1 MRVVAV
7 LDLLGGQVVH
17 GIAGRRS
24 EYQPIVSR
32 LTPSADPVAVAR
44 AFREGLGLQE
54 LYLADLDAIA
64 GRRPALSLYS
74 LLRGEGFHLWVD
86 AGIRT
91 PEMVVPLLEAGVE
104 RLVVGLETISGPDAL
119 ASIVA
124 EHGDRVVF
132 SLDLREGKPLGN
144 LAGWEGLAALD
155 IASQAIRL
163 GVKRL
168 LVLDLA
174 RVGIGAGT
182 GTEALLSRLSEGYPG
197 VERSAGGGV
206 HGLEDLKR
214 LRSCGVQAVLAASAL
229 HDGRLDRAALE
240 QI

>member
-1 MRVVAV
+1 VVAV

-17 GIAGRRS
+17 GIAGRRA
-24 EYQPIVSR
+24 EYRPVTSR

-64 GRRPALSLYS
+64 GSRPALSLCS

-86 AGIRT
+86 AGIRS
-91 PEMVVPLLEAGVE
+91 PQMVVPLIEAGVE
-104 RLVVGLETISGPDAL
+104 RVVVGLETISGPDAL
-119 ASIVA
+119 VSIVA

-144 LAGWEGLAALD
+144 LAGWDGFTALD
-155 IASQAIRL
+155 IARQAIRL

-174 RVGIGAGT
+174 RVGVGTGT
-182 GTEALLSRLSEGYPG
+182 GTEALLSCLSGCYPG
-197 VERSAGGGV
+197 VELSAGGGV
-206 HGLEDLKR
+206 RGVEDLRR
-214 LRSCGVQAVLAASAL
+214 LRGCGVRAALVASAL